1 MNKRK
6 KQIFDYLVTKYRKNN
21 VTGQLE
27 ELPDKVDIFD
37 KIQSSKEYALDKIL
51 DRYLPDLG
59 INGVHRVIHQRNV
72 DDLDALNE
80 ALAIREDMC
89 AEYGLNPHITI
100 DELSKFIKNKI
111 LKQEVIKDEAQ
122 ENINEEIEKD
132 VPENGEKGA

>member
-59 INGVHRVIHQRNV
+59 INGVH
-72 DDLDALNE
+72 LNH
-80 ALAIREDMC
+80 R
-89 AEYGLNPHITI
+89 HFF
-100 DELSKFIKNKI
+100 DE
-111 LKQEVIKDEAQ
+111 
-122 ENINEEIEKD
+122 
-132 VPENGEKGA
+132 